1 MVVFKHCSRF
11 KIMIRFLQRYDYVVF
26 LLAPESP
33 DLIKYYMRIG
43 LHFADMNTAE
53 RLSSKQNTGAYV
65 DIVYENSLAFYVN
78 IFPGDIVVSVNG
90 KAIYDSDSFFRIL
103 NNSKYGD
110 RLKITLIRDGSP
122 YSVSLTPLY

>member
-1 MVVFKHCSRF
+1 
-11 KIMIRFLQRYDYVVF
+11 
-26 LLAPESP
+26 
-33 DLIKYYMRIG
+33 MRIG

-65 DIVYENSLAFYVN
+65 DIVYEDSPAFYAN

-90 KAIYDSDSFFRIL
+90 KAVYDSDSFYRVL

-122 YSVSLTPLY
+122 YSVSLSPLY